1 MRRRV
6 EFCLVMTCRLYIDE
20 VGNDDVKTPSER
32 FLSLTGIITKLHG
45 HDHVITPEIEKLKR
59 DLFHHDPF
67 TNPVILH
74 RKEIVRK
81 ERPFGALQDPAVN
94 AEWEKTLP
102 YIAIT
107 VIIDKQEHLKK
118 YQVWHFNPYH
128 YCLTALVE
136 RYVLWLNTHGL
147 TGDVVAEPRFKRVDR
162 KLKSAFQYICYN
174 GTDNIQSQTV
184 QARLTSHELKFD
196 PKGNN
201 VCGLQLVEMIAHP
214 SHHNLRAAYPN
225 QPPMMAQFGIKVVDI
240 LNRERYRRN
249 PKTRIAGWG
258 TKRLP

>member
-1 MRRRV
+1 
-6 EFCLVMTCRLYIDE
+6 MTCRLYIDE

-45 HDHVITPEIEKLKR
+45 HDFVITPEIEKLKW
-59 DLFHHDPF
+59 DLFNHDPF
-67 TNPVILH
+67 TNPVVLH

-81 ERPFGALQDPAVN
+81 ETPFEALQDPATN
-94 AEWEKTLP
+94 AEWEKRILNLIEILP

-107 VIIDKQEHLKK
+107 VVIDKEEHLKK

-128 YCLTALVE
+128 YCMTALVE
-136 RYVLWLNTHGL
+136 RYVLWLNSHGL
-147 TGDVVAEPRFKRVDR
+147 TGDVVAEPRFKQVDK
-162 KLKSAFQYICYN
+162 KLKNAFQYIYYN
-174 GTDNIQSQTV
+174 GTDNIQPQTV

-196 PKGNN
+196 PKANN

-225 QPPMMAQFGIKVVDI
+225 QPPMTAQFGLRVVDI
-240 LNRERYRRN
+240 LNRARYRRK
-249 PKTRIAGWG
+249 PKTNQIEGWG

>member
-1 MRRRV
+1 
-6 EFCLVMTCRLYIDE
+6 MTCRLYIDE
-20 VGNDDVKTPSER
+20 VGNADVKSPSER

-59 DLFHHDPF
+59 DLFKHDPI

-81 ERPFGALQDPAVN
+81 EAPFEALQQAPIN
-94 AEWEKTLP
+94 AEWEKRILNLIEKLP

-107 VIIDKQEHLKK
+107 VIIDKEEHLKK
-118 YQVWHFNPYH
+118 YHVWHFNPYH

-136 RYVLWLNTHGL
+136 RYILWLNRHSL
-147 TGDVVAEPRFKRVDR
+147 SGDVVAEPRYKQADK
-162 KLKSAFQYICYN
+162 KLKAAFAHIYYN
-174 GTDNIQSQTV
+174 GTDNIPAPTV
-184 QARLTSHELKFD
+184 QTRLTSAELKFD
-196 PKGNN
+196 PKANN
-201 VCGLQLVEMIAHP
+201 ICGLQLVEMIAHP

-225 QPPMMAQFGIKVVDI
+225 QAAMTAKFGLKIVDI
-240 LNRERYRRN
+240 LNRERYRRR
-249 PKTRIAGWG
+249 PDTDQIEGWG